1 VPWPQLKQKESG
13 ESYLYLIK
21 ANSCGPTMAYEAEAV
36 DLAPGRGEPDEVAV
50 DPAAAQRP
58 NMMIMSLSI
67 GEASAPDSTPVPESL
82 VHETVAQLEH
92 EEAARMHAAKEAAAA
107 IVAAPTGT
115 EEQARANA
123 KHADQ
128 PSVQGISVGEMGRSA
143 DVHVRPANGPFG
155 RCMRCRGVALEHGQ
169 SPKVS
174 PKEAVATS
182 WVDQSKTAIEAAML
196 RIQLRPIFDKFDA
209 NSSGTVSTTELAEM
223 CKAIGMNLTPE
234 ELQAIVND
242 ADPDNSGEIDF
253 DEFVA
258 TLVRQQKEAAANG
271 GKPKV
276 NLSSV
281 VSTAGMVFGWITNPR
296 AVLAAVLDD
305 IHVPSAWVGASSKPA
320 AASAPTVAPAA
331 PEGEAPAAS
340 EATAPEPGVFSKF
353 YEGRRGKIVASYHGL
368 APPPDKRRDRKQ
380 TAHTERLLSPEDK
393 QARERGWN
401 PQRYYNVPPVLK
413 GVNIVKEEPWTI
425 DADRYLNL
433 ELQSDYVER
442 RKPYRKSNHEVYMDA
457 CKLREDHAP
466 PGKPEWDSQTWAPVP
481 ASLRGIRVHGTAAGR
496 EPWARDAEREWLHV
510 VDNPYLER
518 EKLAALMGKRALQY
532 VPVDEAVYEANML
545 ALQWAHQLAHS
556 A

>member
-1 VPWPQLKQKESG
+1 M
-13 ESYLYLIK
+13 
-21 ANSCGPTMAYEAEAV
+21 ANEAEGEAQDLV
-36 DLAPGRGEPDEVAV
+36 DLAPGRGEQKEVAV

-58 NMMIMSLSI
+58 NMIMSLSI
-67 GEASAPDSTPVPESL
+67 GEASAPDSTTVPESL

-107 IVAAPTGT
+107 IVVAPTGT
-115 EEQARANA
+115 EEQARVNA
-123 KHADQ
+123 KRADQ
-128 PSVQGISVGEMGRSA
+128 PLAQGCSVGGMGRSA
-143 DVHVRPANGPFG
+143 DVHVRPANGPFD

-169 SPKVS
+169 SPK
-174 PKEAVATS
+174 EAVAVS
-182 WVDQSKTAIEAAML
+182 WVDQSMAAMEVAML

-242 ADPDNSGEIDF
+242 ADPDDSGEIDF

-281 VSTAGMVFGWITNPR
+281 VSTASMVFGWITNPK

-305 IHVPSAWVGASSKPA
+305 IHVPSAWVGASSEPA

-331 PEGEAPAAS
+331 SEGEAPATS
-340 EATAPEPGVFSKF
+340 EATAPEPGVFTKF

-393 QARERGWN
+393 LARERGWN

-413 GVNIVKEEPWTI
+413 GVNVVKEEPWTI
-425 DADRYLNL
+425 DADHYLSL

-457 CKLREDHAP
+457 CKLREEHAP

-518 EKLAALMGKRALQY
+518 EKLAALKGKRALQY